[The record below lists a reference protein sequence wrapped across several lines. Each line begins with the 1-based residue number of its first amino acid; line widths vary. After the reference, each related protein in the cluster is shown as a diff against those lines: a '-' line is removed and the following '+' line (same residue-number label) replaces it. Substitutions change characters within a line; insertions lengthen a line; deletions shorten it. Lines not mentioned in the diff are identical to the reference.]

1 MFRTKRFRPA
11 RPFGM
16 LGRVMILAVGIVGC
30 GTEQKS
36 AVPLFPVQG
45 TVTVDGKPLAGG
57 TVEFIPAGDTR
68 GQGGTGQT
76 KPDGTYHLATP
87 FGESG
92 IAAGEY
98 QVVIQTAEV
107 PEGFGT
113 EDPASPTSP
122 TGGSASKA
130 PPLPPIYSDRARTT
144 LTATVT
150 PDGNAPHDFAL
161 KSARKGP

>member
-1 MFRTKRFRPA
+1 
-11 RPFGM
+11 M
-16 LGRVMILAVGIVGC
+16 LGFVMSLAVGIVGC
-30 GTEQKS
+30 GHQQKS
-36 AVPLFPVQG
+36 PVPLFPVHG
-45 TVTVDGKPLAGG
+45 TVTLDSKPMAGV
-57 TVEFIPAGDTR
+57 TVEFIPTGDTR

-76 KPDGTYHLATP
+76 ELDGTYNLTTP

-98 QVVIQTAEV
+98 QVVIQAVEV

-113 EDPASPTSP
+113 ENPAPPTSP
-122 TGGSASKA
+122 TGGSASKT

-150 PDGNAPHDFAL
+150 PDGNAPLDFAL